1 MKGLQD
7 VLDEEKKDWGEQLA
21 LLRETVTNLEDLQT
35 ARAQIAGLK
44 QEISGLKQEISG
56 LKKTLQQNQKP
67 RSDDMSD
74 MSKKTYAASNQS
86 AILALI
92 CVVMIIA
99 NLAIGCWI
107 WHRVNQSSGNLYTLI
122 QQQQKNP

>member
-7 VLDEEKKDWGEQLA
+7 VVDAEKKDWGEQLA
-21 LLRETVTNLEDLQT
+21 LLKDTVTNLEDLQT
-35 ARAQIAGLK
+35 ARSQISGIKL
-44 QEISGLKQEISG
+44 EISGLRQEIG
-56 LKKTLQQNQKP
+56 ELKKTLQQNQKP

-99 NLAIGCWI
+99 NLAIGCW
-107 WHRVNQSSGNLYTLI
+107 NLAEI
-122 QQQQKNP
+122 CIH